1 MRFRFTVALLL
12 GLAFTSPLWMPTVAN
27 ASPPGTVKVGVCHA
41 TSSDTNPYEWIVVA
55 SPSTTFQ
62 GHLAHRNNP
71 NKKWKSDGTWNGIDH
86 KAGDPKRDYIQG
98 LDQITKVQC
107 EGVIPTTAPPTTAP
121 PTTAPPTTQVPT
133 TTAPPTTEPPVTTE
147 PPTTAPETTGAPVV
161 TTEIQDSPVS
171 ATNGPGELPATGGQ
185 LFALALAAATLIGL
199 GLLAQATRFVR
210 RH

>member
-41 TSSDTNPYEWIVVA
+41 TESDTNPYEWIIVA
-55 SPSTTFQ
+55 SPSTTLE
-62 GHLAHRNNP
+62 GHLEHRNNP
-71 NKKWKSDGTWNGIDH
+71 NKNWKSDGTWNGIDH
-86 KAGDPKRDYIQG
+86 KAGDPKRDYIEG
-98 LDQITKVQC
+98 LDQITIVQC

-121 PTTAPPTTQVPT
+121 PTTE
-133 TTAPPTTEPPVTTE
+133 PPTTEPPVTTE
-147 PPTTAPETTGAPVV
+147 PPTTIPETTGAPVV